1 MNMAEAQYTKAEIAI
16 QNKEPYEKLQ
26 SALTRV
32 FEASAVS
39 KFLQKLENTGVPIR
53 NFDAVIER
61 RIIERVDLSLE
72 KSGTTAAALYAALT
86 VSDQAQIR
94 EFYLTAL
101 EGVDLGLREKFSKVY
116 RYY

>member
-1 MNMAEAQYTKAEIAI
+1 MSMAEAQYTKAEIEI
-16 QNKEPYEKLQ
+16 QNKELHEKLQ
-26 SALTRV
+26 SALSRV
-32 FEASAVS
+32 FAPAMVS
-39 KFLQKLENTGVPIR
+39 RFLQKLENTGVPIR
-53 NFDAVIER
+53 NFDAVMQR
-61 RIIERVDLSLE
+61 KVLERVDQELE

-101 EGVDLGLREKFSKVY
+101 ENVDLGLREKFSKVY